1 MSTPELQTNLAVV
14 GAGPGGYP
22 AAFHAADLGLSVV
35 LIERDAAPGGVCLHR
50 GCIPSKALLHAA
62 NLVQDAREAAARVTF
77 AAPAI
82 DLERL
87 RAWKQSVTAGLTT
100 GLTALTRQRGI
111 TWLQGEATL
120 LDAQTLQVRAP
131 DGAATVVRFEHAIL
145 ATGSEPVWP
154 SFLPPRSAALVDSS
168 GALDLARLPETMLV
182 LGGGY
187 IGLELGQVYAAFGTR
202 VSVVEKM
209 PSLLPGVDPDL
220 VGVLAARVQAQCQE
234 VMLGTRVVEVREDG
248 SQVLAV
254 LEGSDGQRRERRYE
268 QVLVAVGR
276 RPVTA
281 GLGLETTRVQ
291 VTPQG
296 FIAVDEQRRT
306 AEPSLLA
313 IGDVAGAPMLAHK
326 ATHEGRAAV
335 EALHDGKTVYAPRA
349 IPAVVFTDPE
359 IAWCGLSED
368 EARRQGLNVRCGTF
382 PWQASGRAAT
392 LGRRDGLAKI
402 VAETDSGR
410 ILGVGIAG
418 PGAGELIGEGVLAI
432 EMGAV
437 AEDLALTIHAHPSL
451 SETLMEAAERVLGQ
465 STHWF
470 QRL

>member
-1 MSTPELQTNLAVV
+1 MKAPDLSTRLAVI

-22 AAFHAADLGLSVV
+22 AAFHAADLGLEVV
-35 LIERDAAPGGVCLHR
+35 LIDRDPTPGGVCLYR

-62 NLVQDAREAAARVTF
+62 NLVQDAREAAALGVTF
-77 AAPAI
+77 GAPAI

-87 RAWKQSVTAGLTT
+87 RAWQQSVIHGLTT
-100 GLTALTRQRGI
+100 GLSGLTRQRGV
-111 TWLQGEATL
+111 TFLQGQARLT
-120 LDAQTLQVRAP
+120 DAHTLQVLGP
-131 DGAATVVRFEHAIL
+131 GGTETSVRFEHAIL
-145 ATGSEPVWP
+145 ATGSEPIRP
-154 SFLPPRSAALVDSS
+154 AFLPSSPRIVDST
-168 GALDLARLPETMLV
+168 GALAIPRIPQSMLV

-187 IGLELGQVYAAFGTR
+187 IGLELGQVYAAFGAR
-202 VSVVEKM
+202 VTVVEMKA
-209 PSLLPGVDPDL
+209 SLLPGVDPDL
-220 VGVLAARVQAQCQE
+220 VGILAARAKTQFEE
-234 VMLGTRVVEVREDG
+234 VMLNTRVVAVRDTEEG
-248 SQVLAV
+248 VLTTLQAA
-254 LEGSDGQRRERRYE
+254 DGQRFDRTYE

-276 RPVTA
+276 RPLTA

-291 VTPQG
+291 VTPEG
-296 FIAVDEQRRT
+296 FISVDEQRRT
-306 AEPSLLA
+306 AEPSILA
-313 IGDVAGAPMLAHK
+313 IGDVAGQPMLAHK

-349 IPAVVFTDPE
+349 VPAVVFTDPE

-368 EARRQGLNVRCGTF
+368 EARRQGLAVRCGTF

-392 LGRRDGLAKI
+392 LGRRDGLTKI
-402 VAETDSGR
+402 VAEADSGR
-410 ILGVGIAG
+410 VLGVGIAG

-437 AEDLALTIHAHPSL
+437 AEDIALTIHAHPSL

>member
-1 MSTPELQTNLAVV
+1 MSASELQTRLAVV

-22 AAFHAADLGLSVV
+22 AAFHAADLGMSVV
-35 LIERDAAPGGVCLHR
+35 LIDREPTPGGVCLYR

-62 NLVQDAREAAARVTF
+62 NLVQDAREGAAMGVSF
-77 AAPAI
+77 APPTL
-82 DLERL
+82 DLACL
-87 RAWKQSVTAGLTT
+87 RAWKQSVVDGLTAGLE
-100 GLTALTRQRGI
+100 GLTRQRGI
-111 TWLQGEATL
+111 TFLRGQAALSDARTL
-120 LDAQTLQVRAP
+120 RVTGVDART
-131 DGAATVVRFEHAIL
+131 TVVHFEHAIL
-145 ATGSEPVWP
+145 ATGSEPIRP
-154 SFLPPRSAALVDSS
+154 GFLPPSPAILDSS
-168 GALDLARLPETMLV
+168 GALDLTRIPASLLV
-182 LGGGY
+182 MGGGY
-187 IGLELGQVYAAFGTR
+187 IGLELGQVYAAFGSR
-202 VSVVEKM
+202 VSVVEMKA
-209 PSLLPGVDPDL
+209 SILPGLDPDL
-220 VGVLAARVQAQCQE
+220 VGVLAARVTAQCEE
-234 VMLGTRVVEVREDG
+234 VMLSTRVVEVHEEG
-248 SQVLAV
+248 SQVRVV
-254 LEGSDGQRRERRYE
+254 LEDGTARRLERRYE

-291 VTPQG
+291 LTPQG

-313 IGDVAGAPMLAHK
+313 IGDVAGPPMLAHK

-368 EARRQGLNVRCGTF
+368 EARRQGLDVRCGVF

-392 LGRRDGLAKI
+392 LARRDGLAKVI
-402 VAETDSGR
+402 AAADSGR

-418 PGAGELIGEGVLAI
+418 PGAGELIGEAVLAI

-470 QRL
+470 QRR